1 MLNMEKPPVDILEE
15 DDKYIIIIDVPGISP
30 ENIEITGD
38 ETSITVKGY
47 RKPEFCGKYI
57 QMERFLGKFYRKI
70 KFNKFINL
78 KKTSAQLRN
87 GVLIINVPKA
97 LNELILD
104 SYIKITIRR

>member
-1 MLNMEKPPVDILEE
+1 MINVEKPPIDILEDE
-15 DDKYIIIIDVPGISP
+15 EKYIIVIDLPGVAP

-38 ETSITVKGY
+38 ENSIVVKGY
-47 RKPEFCGKYI
+47 RKPELCGKYI
-57 QMERFLGKFYRKI
+57 IMERFLGKFYRKI
-70 KFNKFINL
+70 KFNSFINL
-78 KKTSAQLRN
+78 KNTTAQLKN

>member
-1 MLNMEKPPVDILEE
+1 MLNMEKPPVDILEDE
-15 DDKYIIIIDVPGISP
+15 DKYIIIIDVPGISP

-38 ETSITVKGY
+38 ENSITVKGI

-57 QMERFLGKFYRKI
+57 RMERFLGKFYRKI

-78 KKTSAQLRN
+78 KNTTAKLKN

-97 LNELILD
+97 HNELILD